1 MADGRVGADV
11 VNPMAKSYPGA
22 IVAGAILRGTANAD
36 PEGGFHASGQAAT
49 GRLAAICGQL
59 YRMAVYQQEL
69 TAEAFL
75 LINGGGNQLSGLLF
89 RSSSPEDHAGPD
101 SHHGIGALPSQERV
115 AGQEISKGT
124 VKFRAGGI
132 ACEQVFSQP
141 RLYQLGCFL
150 MLEAH
155 AQ

>member
-1 MADGRVGADV
+1 MADGQVGADV

-22 IVAGAILRGTANAD
+22 TVAGAILRRTAKAD
-36 PEGGFHASGQAAT
+36 PEGRFHASGQAAT
-49 GRLAAICGQL
+49 VRLAAICGQL
-59 YRMAVYQQEL
+59 YRMAAYQQEL

-75 LINGGGNQLSGLLF
+75 LINGGGNQLSGPLF
-89 RSSSPEDHAGPD
+89 RSSSPEDHARPD
-101 SHHGIGALPSQERV
+101 SHQGIGALLSQEPT
-115 AGQEISKGT
+115 AGQESSTGT

-132 ACEQVFSQP
+132 ACERVFSQP

-155 AQ
+155 AE